1 MSKVVVTGGAGF
13 IGSHL
18 ARRLADIDYSV
29 IVYDD
34 LSNASGL
41 KNLPKTVKIV
51 KGDVLDYDKL
61 KSVIKG
67 ADVVFHLAC
76 KALPMS
82 FTKPKEVFK
91 VNDEGTY
98 VVCRACYS
106 SGVNKLIYASSSEV
120 YGTAK
125 YVPMDEEHPLVPTTV
140 YGASKASGEMYV
152 QAFYHQYQLPSV
164 IIRPFNSYGPYMRQD
179 GYAAVI
185 PRFVSRV
192 VKGLSPIIFGDG
204 NQTRDFTYVDDIVD
218 GIALAASEKTLSG
231 TAINLAISEEV
242 SVNKIARLVI
252 KTCNDILGRKLDLEP
267 RHQKPREGDVRRHHA
282 DISKAREILN
292 FKPRIHIDEG
302 IVKFVTWY
310 INNMRRSKFRQ

>member
-1 MSKVVVTGGAGF
+1 MSKVIVTGGAGF

-18 ARRLADIDYSV
+18 ARRLADADYSV

-41 KNLPKTVKIV
+41 RNLPNTVKIV
-51 KGDVLDYDKL
+51 KGDILDYDKL
-61 KSVIKG
+61 KSVIKD

-106 SGVNKLIYASSSEV
+106 SDINKLVYVSSSEV

-125 YVPMDEEHPLVPTTV
+125 YVPMNEGHPLVPTTV

-185 PRFVSRV
+185 PRFVSRI
-192 VKGLSPIIFGDG
+192 VKGLPPIIFGDG
-204 NQTRDFTYVDDIVD
+204 NQTRDFTYVEDIVN
-218 GIALAASEKTLSG
+218 GIVLAASEKTFSG
-231 TAINLAISEEV
+231 TAINLAVGEEV

-252 KTCNDILGRKLDLEP
+252 KTCNDILGRKLDLDP
-267 RHQKPREGDVRRHHA
+267 RHQKPREGDVRRHLA
-282 DISKAREILN
+282 DIYKARKILN
-292 FKPRIHIDEG
+292 FKPRIRIDEG
-302 IVKFVTWY
+302 IFRFVTWY
-310 INNMRRSKFRQ
+310 IKNMRRSKFMQ